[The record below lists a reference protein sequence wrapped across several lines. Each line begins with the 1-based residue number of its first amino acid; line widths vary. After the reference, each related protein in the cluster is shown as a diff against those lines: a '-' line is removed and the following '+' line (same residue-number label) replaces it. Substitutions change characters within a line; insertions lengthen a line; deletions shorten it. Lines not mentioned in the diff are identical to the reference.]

1 MCYFPFPISPQQTW
15 EAGIIFL
22 KSKLILMVSA
32 GNLYVFTLYPFE
44 ELNPEPAIRCYHQI
58 QEEMLIFESQEA

>member
-1 MCYFPFPISPQQTW
+1 
-15 EAGIIFL
+15 
-22 KSKLILMVSA
+22 MVSA